1 MLELL
6 IGIIVFLI
14 EITLSLVSQLIDI
27 KERNKEV
34 VISKNIIN
42 FDRGFFIQQIY
53 N

>member
-34 VISKNIIN
+34 VINKNIMCWRRVL
-42 FDRGFFIQQIY
+42 DD
-53 N
+53 